1 MNPSDDERAEL
12 DRVIETLGRHT
23 RTGRLLAHIGD
34 KCFRG
39 EEDQLTE
46 FHIATEVFGRS
57 PKSFV
62 AVDDAVVRV
71 EAHRLR
77 KKLRE
82 IYEQAP
88 APLQVAVP
96 AGSYVLKFERRPV
109 DGAGDGLPGVE
120 ASREPTSFD
129 AGSGA
134 GAFRPKR
141 RALHAG
147 LIAILAAL
155 AIGAS
160 VFFSRTPPPP
170 PAPTAGVTEVHLMA
184 GTDRGEVIDASGVRW
199 TADQFFKGGTPW
211 ANYERF
217 IRRTS
222 RPFLFANFRT
232 GEFEYEI
239 PAKPGVY
246 ELHLFFLSSSR
257 PGEEVAS
264 AFQVAL
270 GGKPLLSAFDPNVD
284 AMGVDVA
291 SERVFRDVVPDA
303 DGLVRLKFTNAA
315 GMPALNA
322 LELVPGTFKQQ
333 RPVRILTQ
341 ATSFVDHQ
349 GQHWR
354 ADDYYLNGIRSTER
368 RPVTGTDDP
377 EIFANERFG
386 HFSYA
391 IPVDTRGRYTVRLHF
406 AEFYFGTKLA
416 GGGAGSRVF
425 HVYCNGKT
433 LLEDFDIY
441 KEAGSLRV
449 VTKTFEHIRPSA
461 QGKINLVFEPVVNN
475 ATVSGIEVLEE
486 AE

>member
-12 DRVIETLGRHT
+12 ERVLEILGRGT
-23 RTGRLLAHIGD
+23 RTGRLLAHIGE
-34 KCFRG
+34 KCFRS
-39 EEDQLTE
+39 EEEQLTE

-82 IYEQAP
+82 IYERGAG
-88 APLQVAVP
+88 AGGLQVAVP
-96 AGSYVLKFERRPV
+96 AGSYVLGFERVAPAGGE
-109 DGAGDGLPGVE
+109 GAVPATEAGAAPRAGVPGVD
-120 ASREPTSFD
+120 AAPRRRWVLPVALLGVLAAVAAAFVHFSRE
-129 AGSGA
+129 A
-134 GAFRPKR
+134 
-141 RALHAG
+141 
-147 LIAILAAL
+147 
-155 AIGAS
+155 
-160 VFFSRTPPPP
+160 PP
-170 PAPTAGVTEVHLMA
+170 PATPTAGVTEVHLMA
-184 GTDRGEVIDASGVRW
+184 GTDRGEVIDGAGVRW

-211 ANYERF
+211 ANYDRF

-222 RPFLFANFRT
+222 RPFLYANYRT
-232 GEFEYEI
+232 GEFEYQI

-257 PGEEVAS
+257 PGEEVPS

-291 SERVFRDVVPDA
+291 DERVFRDVVPDA

-322 LELVPGTFKQQ
+322 LELIPGTFKRQ
-333 RPVRILTQ
+333 RPIRILTQ

-349 GQHWR
+349 GRHWR
-354 ADDYYLNGIRSTER
+354 ADDYYLNGIRSNER

-377 EIFANERFG
+377 ELFANERFG

-391 IPVDTRGRYTVRLHF
+391 IPVDTRGRYTVTLHF

-416 GGGAGSRVF
+416 GGGGTGSRVF
-425 HVYCNGKT
+425 HVFCNGKT

-449 VTKTFEHIRPSA
+449 VTKTFEHVRPSP
-461 QGKINLVFEPVVNN
+461 QGKINLTFQPVVNN
-475 ATVSGIEVLEE
+475 ATVSGIEVMEE
-486 AE
+486 